1 MKYRQLKGQV
11 AWAWRQ
17 TSDYR
22 IRIFLYILLEVLNL
36 ICSLAFVYF
45 SKKAV
50 DEAVKNPTGN
60 FLESLLL
67 MVIFIAFGIGFGL
80 MSSWISENI
89 KMRMTVKLQASLM
102 DAQMNAVWKQSKK
115 WHTGDLLVRMNSDC
129 DEVVQMLSYS
139 IPTFFVTS
147 LKLIA
152 SIGFLWTMDP
162 ALAWMLLCV
171 SPLFLFSKIYYKK
184 IRRLN
189 QDVKRT
195 QSSLGTIMQENLKNR
210 LLIRAL
216 QAGGVCKKR
225 FQVIQANLFDL
236 RKKQLNFFVSTQG
249 IIKYAFNG
257 GYLLAFIWGVYR
269 LYLHEITFG
278 TMTAFLQLV
287 SRIQMPL
294 LAMIAFVPAAIRS
307 LNSMDRLKDLLNEE
321 VEKEVKPLLVSG
333 MEQVVFKDVS
343 FRYEE
348 QEVLSHFDAVFRIGQ
363 PTALVGGSGRGKTT
377 IIRLLLAMFSPEKG
391 EVLIENSKNEKISV
405 TPSTRLNFAYVPQ
418 GNSLFSGTIRENLL
432 MGNPAASDEKIQE
445 VLHVVSAEFVEQLPD
460 GLNHV
465 IGESGLGLSE
475 GQAQRIAIA
484 RALLQD
490 KTTVWLFDEVTS
502 ALDKKNSGRIIE
514 RLIEAGKDKI
524 IIFVT
529 HDMDLARQ
537 CSLLIPID

>member
-1 MKYRQLKGQV
+1 MKYRQLQEQV
-11 AWAWRQ
+11 AWAWSQ

-22 IRIFLYILLEVLNL
+22 FRIFLYILLEVLNL

-50 DEAVKNPTGN
+50 DEAVKSPTGN
-60 FLESLLL
+60 FLESLLF
-67 MVIFIAFGIGFGL
+67 MVFSIALGIGFGL
-80 MSSWISENI
+80 ISSWISENI
-89 KMRMTVKLQASLM
+89 KMRMTVKLQSSLM

-115 WHTGDLLVRMNSDC
+115 WHTGDLLVRLNSDC

-139 IPTFFVTS
+139 IPTFLITS
-147 LKLIA
+147 LKLVA

-189 QDVKRT
+189 RDVKRT

-210 LLIRAL
+210 LLVRAL
-216 QAGGVCKKR
+216 QAGDVCKAR
-225 FQVIQANLFDL
+225 FQVIQVNLFDL
-236 RKKQLNFFVSTQG
+236 RKKQLNFLISTQG

-269 LYLHEITFG
+269 LHLHEITFG

-294 LAMIAFVPAAIRS
+294 LAMMAFVPAAIRS

-321 VEKEVKPLLVSG
+321 VEKEVQPLLVSG
-333 MEQVVFKDVS
+333 IEQVVFKNVS
-343 FRYEE
+343 FRYDE
-348 QEVLSHFDAVFRIGQ
+348 QEVLNHFNAAFKVGQ

-391 EVLIENSKNEKISV
+391 EVLIENSKNEEIPV
-405 TPSTRLNFAYVPQ
+405 APSTRLNFAYVPQ

-432 MGNPAASDEKIQE
+432 MGNPAASGEKIQE
-445 VLHVVSAEFVEQLPD
+445 VLHIVSAEFIEQLPD
-460 GLNHV
+460 GLDHV

-490 KTTVWLFDEVTS
+490 KTTVWLFDEITS

-514 RLIEAGKDKI
+514 RLIETGKDKI

-529 HDMDLARQ
+529 HDMDVARQ
-537 CSLLIPID
+537 CPLLIPID